1 MQHPWGWPEQQHEE
15 LDGKQPKKEEEE
27 EEDAEEEEE
36 EEGGWALVEAKP
48 HKSNDPS
55 ETLSF

>member
-1 MQHPWGWPEQQHEE
+1 VAQEPAQPDLEQEE
-15 LDGKQPKKEEEE
+15 HV
-27 EEDAEEEEE
+27 EDVADV
-36 EEGGWALVEAKP
+36 EGGWALVEAKP